1 MGNRQGKEN
10 RYGSKK
16 KVFKKRKKKKV
27 KVRRVR
33 FIERDL
39 YREAE
44 YVTACSQSTSSE
56 AFVYRGSTGTRRGER
71 ASLEQK

>member
-1 MGNRQGKEN
+1 MVARRKYLKREKE
-10 RYGSKK
+10 
-16 KVFKKRKKKKV
+16 V
-27 KVRRVR
+27 KVRTVR

-44 YVTACSQSTSSE
+44 HVTACSQSTSSE

-71 ASLEQK
+71 TSLEQK